1 MARLLRRVVVSTEDL
16 FQQALGSSSV
26 QQRDRRRLRRAAD
39 PAPARQMAGWKG
51 KPKFRTAQPAAVP
64 LVPAPRQP
72 PTGLDRTGRP
82 RFSTCCADSRRSFAK
97 LRHGVQPRKRSA
109 GFGGGLDDERVR
121 DRGERERPRDKAVSF
136 RGEREGNSRRRGNR

>member
-1 MARLLRRVVVSTEDL
+1 M
-16 FQQALGSSSV
+16 
-26 QQRDRRRLRRAAD
+26 
-39 PAPARQMAGWKG
+39 
-51 KPKFRTAQPAAVP
+51 AQPAAVP

-109 GFGGGLDDERVR
+109 GFGGGLDDERAR
-121 DRGERERPRDKAVSF
+121 YRGERERPRDKAESF
-136 RGEREGNSRRRGNR
+136 RGERKRGTRAAEATAEQVRERRKFSVDGRNLRAWVRRAGRSQGR